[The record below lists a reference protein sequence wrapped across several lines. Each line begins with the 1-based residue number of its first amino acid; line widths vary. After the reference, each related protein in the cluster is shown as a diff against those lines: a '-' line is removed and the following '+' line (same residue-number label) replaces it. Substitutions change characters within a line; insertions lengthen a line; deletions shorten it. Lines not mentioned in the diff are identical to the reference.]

1 MFSGIAL
8 LVGTGAGLFCFFKGI
23 RIYREHRVL
32 ADTPESTIL
41 GIAMGFVEVHGKAK
55 PAQGR
60 LVNSPVTRT
69 PCLFYKVDI
78 RGFVEG
84 QGGRQWS
91 HHWTDAGGVPFYL
104 EDGMG
109 KVLVDAHGAEYDLIR
124 TAWRETGGISVRGIF
139 EAFRDIHAP
148 PRFLV
153 DDNEL
158 ISYAGSL
165 SSTESPSR
173 RYCFTEYC
181 LLPEHWYDVAGT
193 CVENPDPKDEHD
205 RNMIVKGLDVP
216 TFLITWRSEAG
227 IKHLLRNRAAKYV
240 FGGGSLAIVS
250 LGLLLSKLGWL

>member
-1 MFSGIAL
+1 MVGI
-8 LVGTGAGLFCFFKGI
+8 GAGLFCFFKGI

-78 RGFVEG
+78 KGFVEG
-84 QGGRQWS
+84 QGGRQWKR
-91 HHWTDAGGVPFYL
+91 HWTDAKGVPFYL
-104 EDGMG
+104 EDGAS
-109 KVLVDAHGAEYDLIR
+109 KVLVDAHGAECDLIR
-124 TAWRETGGISVRGIF
+124 TAWRETGGASLRGIL
-139 EAFRDIHAP
+139 EAFRDLHAP

-158 ISYAGSL
+158 ICYAGSL
-165 SSTESPSR
+165 SSTDPPSP
-173 RYCFTEYC
+173 RYQFTEYC
-181 LLPEHWYDVAGT
+181 LLPDHWYDVAGT
-193 CVENPDPKDEHD
+193 CIENPDPQDEHD
-205 RNMIVKGLDVP
+205 RNMIVKGLDMP

-227 IKHLLRNRAAKYV
+227 IKQRLRMRAAKYV
-240 FGGGSLAIVS
+240 FGGGALAAVS